1 MHQQIT
7 VNSEIIAMFLL
18 MQIIRQD
25 VRLNNKNSNFNIFQR
40 YYTKFAEM
48 AKIGTS
54 ILDGC
59 KRIALMFRHSYFKC
73 DKGSKSYNIC
83 SHDAV
88 IKNGR

>member
-1 MHQQIT
+1 MHSNLDYMHQQIT

-40 YYTKFAEM
+40 YYTKFAEI
-48 AKIGTS
+48 AKIGTC

-59 KRIALMFRHSYFKC
+59 K
-73 DKGSKSYNIC
+73 C
-83 SHDAV
+83 SEIHTLNVIRGANLITFAV
-88 IKNGR
+88 TMR